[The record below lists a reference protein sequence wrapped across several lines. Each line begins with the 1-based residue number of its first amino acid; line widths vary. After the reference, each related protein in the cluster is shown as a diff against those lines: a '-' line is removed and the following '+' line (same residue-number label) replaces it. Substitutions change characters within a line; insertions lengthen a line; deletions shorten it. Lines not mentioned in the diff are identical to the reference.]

1 MEKNFKEVDELLKQ
15 INNEQEKYQTAI
27 NDDKPFD
34 EVKKIYLQIKEY
46 QKRLQVLINKTDQ
59 ELVELG
65 VLACTYVLL

>member
-1 MEKNFKEVDELLKQ
+1 MKKNFKEVDELLKQ
-15 INNEQEKYQTAI
+15 INSEQEKYQTAI

-46 QKRLQVLINKTDQ
+46 QKRLQVLINKPDQ

>member
-1 MEKNFKEVDELLKQ
+1 MKKNFKEVDELLKQ

>member
-1 MEKNFKEVDELLKQ
+1 MLKQ

-27 NDDKPFD
+27 DDDKPFD